1 MKFFLFSKI
10 SFEIPEPITLIECYC
25 YQNDFYSKYD
35 LLLEDRDRKIEDV
48 NKIGA
53 RIKTE
58 VLLEC
63 KTIIE
68 NANNLRI
75 FKYHLEQFLDLE
87 EKNRNEQIKELNDFV
102 IQKLLKINGI
112 GLSTTTKILH
122 TLYPKII
129 PMIDSLLQKKYRQVI
144 NDGWTEKR
152 ADEIFI
158 DFYKNLKMGSNRENL
173 NYIFKEV
180 SKNNLKNLSRIRIFD
195 ILWWSYLK
203 AEKLR
208 EEKGIN
214 WNTIRFRKIP
224 NLQFSNLI

>member
-1 MKFFLFSKI
+1 MKFLLFSKI
-10 SFEIPEPITLIECYC
+10 SFEIPDPIALIECYC
-25 YQNDFYSKYD
+25 YQNDIYSKYD
-35 LLLEDRDRKIEDV
+35 LLGDKKIEDV

-53 RIKTE
+53 RIKKD

-63 KTIIE
+63 KKIIE
-68 NANNLRI
+68 RTNNLSI
-75 FKYHLEQFLDLE
+75 FKYNLAQFLDLE
-87 EKNRNEQIKELNDFV
+87 EKKRNKHIKELNEFV

-129 PMIDSLLQKKYRQVI
+129 PMIDNPLQNEYREKI
-144 NDGWTEKR
+144 NNVWTEKR
-152 ADEIFI
+152 ADVIFI
-158 DFYKNLKMGSNRENL
+158 DFYNNLKIESNRKNL

-203 AEKLR
+203 AEKLG
-208 EEKGIN
+208 EDKGIN
-214 WNTIRFRKIP
+214 WNTIK
-224 NLQFSNLI
+224 

>member
-1 MKFFLFSKI
+1 MKFILFSEI
-10 SFEIPEPITLIECYC
+10 IFEIPDPVALIEYYC

-53 RIKTE
+53 RIKKD

-63 KTIIE
+63 KKITE
-68 NANNLRI
+68 KTKNLSI
-75 FKYHLEQFLDLE
+75 FKYNLEQFLDLE
-87 EKNRNEQIKELNDFV
+87 EKKRNGHIKELNESV

-129 PMIDSLLQKKYRQVI
+129 PMIDSLLQKKYREVI
-144 NDGWTEKR
+144 NKLWTEKR

-158 DFYKNLKMGSNRENL
+158 NFYKNLKMGSNRENL
-173 NYIFKEV
+173 NYIFDKLLENNIQHL
-180 SKNNLKNLSRIRIFD
+180 SKIRIFD

-203 AEKLR
+203 AENLKSK
-208 EEKGIN
+208 ENIN
-214 WNTIRFRKIP
+214 WSTIKF
-224 NLQFSNLI
+224 

>member
-1 MKFFLFSKI
+1 MKFILFSEI
-10 SFEIPEPITLIECYC
+10 IFEIPEPIALIECYC

-35 LLLEDRDRKIEDV
+35 LLEDKKIEDV

-53 RIKTE
+53 RIKKE

-63 KTIIE
+63 KIITE
-68 NANNLRI
+68 RTKSFNI
-75 FKYHLEQFLDLE
+75 FKYNLEQFLDLK
-87 EKNRNEQIKELNDFV
+87 EKDRNEQIKELNEFV

-158 DFYKNLKMGSNRENL
+158 DFYNNLKIESNRKNL

-203 AEKLR
+203 AERLK
-208 EEKGIN
+208 EEQRIN
-214 WNTIRFRKIP
+214 WNTIRY
-224 NLQFSNLI
+224 

>member
-10 SFEIPEPITLIECYC
+10 SFEIPDPIALIECYC

-35 LLLEDRDRKIEDV
+35 LLEDKKIKDV

-53 RIKTE
+53 RIKKE

-63 KTIIE
+63 KIITE
-68 NANNLRI
+68 KTKSVNI
-75 FKYHLEQFLDLE
+75 FKYNLEQFLDLE
-87 EKNRNEQIKELNDFV
+87 EKKRNKHIKELNDFV

-144 NDGWTEKR
+144 NDGWTENKS
-152 ADEIFI
+152 DEIFI
-158 DFYKNLKMGSNRENL
+158 DFYKNLQIESNRKNL
-173 NYIFKEV
+173 NYLFKKV
-180 SKNNLKNLSRIRIFD
+180 SKNNLKKLSRIRIFD

-203 AEKLR
+203 AERLG

-214 WNTIRFRKIP
+214 WSTIRFR
-224 NLQFSNLI
+224 

>member
-10 SFEIPEPITLIECYC
+10 PFEIPEPITLIECYC
-25 YQNDFYSKYD
+25 YQNDFYTKYD
-35 LLLEDRDRKIEDV
+35 LLKDRKIEDV

-53 RIKTE
+53 RIKKD

-63 KTIIE
+63 KKITE
-68 NANNLRI
+68 RTKSLSI
-75 FKYHLEQFLDLE
+75 FKYNLDQFLSVN
-87 EKNRNEQIKELNDFV
+87 EKDRDEQIKELNEIV
-102 IQKLLKINGI
+102 IQKLLKIKGI
-112 GLSTTTKILH
+112 GFSTATKILH

-129 PMIDSLLQKKYRQVI
+129 PMIDNPLQNKYREKI
-144 NDGWTEKR
+144 NNAWTEKR

-158 DFYKNLKMGSNRENL
+158 DFYNNLQIESNRENL
-173 NYIFKEV
+173 NYIFDELLD
-180 SKNNLKNLSRIRIFD
+180 NNIQHLSRIRIFD

-214 WNTIRFRKIP
+214 WNTIKFRR
-224 NLQFSNLI
+224 

>member
-10 SFEIPEPITLIECYC
+10 SFEIPEPIALIECYC

-53 RIKTE
+53 RIKKE
-58 VLLEC
+58 VLFEC
-63 KTIIE
+63 KIITE
-68 NANNLRI
+68 KTKSVNI
-75 FKYHLEQFLDLE
+75 FKYNLEQFLRLD
-87 EKNRNEQIKELNDFV
+87 EKDRDEQIKELNEFF
-102 IQKLLKINGI
+102 IQELLMIKGI
-112 GLSTTTKILH
+112 GLSTTSKILH

-129 PMIDSLLQKKYRQVI
+129 PMIDNPLQKKYREVI
-144 NDGWTEKR
+144 NNVWTEKR

-158 DFYKNLKMGSNRENL
+158 DFYKNLQMESNRKNL
-173 NYIFKEV
+173 DYIFQKLLENNIQHL
-180 SKNNLKNLSRIRIFD
+180 SKIRIFD

-208 EEKGIN
+208 EEKGID
-214 WNTIRFRKIP
+214 WVTI
-224 NLQFSNLI
+224 

>member
-10 SFEIPEPITLIECYC
+10 SFEIPDPIALIECYC
-25 YQNDFYSKYD
+25 YQNDFYAKYD
-35 LLLEDRDRKIEDV
+35 LLLEHRDRKIEDV

-53 RIKTE
+53 RIKKE
-58 VLLEC
+58 VLSEC
-63 KTIIE
+63 KKITE
-68 NANNLRI
+68 RTKNLSI
-75 FKYHLEQFLDLE
+75 FKYVLDDFLDLI
-87 EKNRNEQIKELNDFV
+87 EKERAEQIKELNESV

-122 TLYPKII
+122 TLYPKIV
-129 PMIDSLLQKKYRQVI
+129 PMIDNSLQNKYREKI
-144 NDGWTEKR
+144 NNVWTKKR

-158 DFYKNLKMGSNRENL
+158 DFYNNLKIESNRKNL

-203 AEKLR
+203 AEKLG
-208 EEKGIN
+208 EDKEIK
-214 WNTIRFRKIP
+214 WNTIRY
-224 NLQFSNLI
+224 

>member
-10 SFEIPEPITLIECYC
+10 SFEIPEPIALIECYC

-35 LLLEDRDRKIEDV
+35 LLEDRKIEYV

-53 RIKTE
+53 RTKKE

-63 KTIIE
+63 KIIIE
-68 NANNLRI
+68 KTKSVNI
-75 FKYHLEQFLDLE
+75 FKYNLEQFLDLE
-87 EKNRNEQIKELNDFV
+87 EKKRNEYIKELNEFV
-102 IQKLLKINGI
+102 IQKLLNIKGI

-129 PMIDSLLQKKYRQVI
+129 PMIDNPLQNKYHEKI
-144 NDGWTEKR
+144 NNVWTEKR

-158 DFYKNLKMGSNRENL
+158 DFYNNLKMENNRKNL
-173 NYIFKEV
+173 NYIFNEV
-180 SKNNLKNLSRIRIFD
+180 TKNNLKNLSRIRIFD

-208 EEKGIN
+208 KEKGIN
-214 WNTIRFRKIP
+214 WNTIG
-224 NLQFSNLI
+224 

>member
-25 YQNDFYSKYD
+25 YQNDFYSRYD
-35 LLLEDRDRKIEDV
+35 LLENKKIEDV

-53 RIKTE
+53 RVKKE

-63 KTIIE
+63 KKITGRTKSV
-68 NANNLRI
+68 NI
-75 FKYHLEQFLDLE
+75 FEYNLEQFLDLE
-87 EKNRNEQIKELNDFV
+87 EKKRNKHIKELNDFV

-152 ADEIFI
+152 ADVIFI
-158 DFYKNLKMGSNRENL
+158 DFYNNLKIESNRKNI
-173 NYIFKEV
+173 NYIFDKLLE
-180 SKNNLKNLSRIRIFD
+180 NNIQHLSRIRIFD
-195 ILWWSYLK
+195 ILCWTSIK
-203 AEKLR
+203 
-208 EEKGIN
+208 
-214 WNTIRFRKIP
+214 F
-224 NLQFSNLI
+224 

>member
-1 MKFFLFSKI
+1 MKFYLFSKI
-10 SFEIPEPITLIECYC
+10 SFEIPDPNALIECYC
-25 YQNDFYSKYD
+25 YQNDFYAKYD
-35 LLLEDRDRKIEDV
+35 LLKDRKIEDV

-53 RIKTE
+53 RIKAE

-63 KTIIE
+63 KTIIK

-75 FKYHLEQFLDLE
+75 FKHHLEQFLDLE
-87 EKNRNEQIKELNDFV
+87 EKNRNEQIKELNEIV
-102 IQKLLKINGI
+102 IQKLLKIKGI
-112 GLSTTTKILH
+112 GLSTATKILH

-129 PMIDSLLQKKYRQVI
+129 PMIDSPLQNKYREKI
-144 NDGWTEKR
+144 NNIWTKKLS
-152 ADEIFI
+152 DEIFI
-158 DFYKNLKMGSNRENL
+158 DFYKNLQIESNRKNL
-173 NYIFKEV
+173 NYIFNEI

-214 WNTIRFRKIP
+214 WNTIQVLNR
-224 NLQFSNLI
+224 

>member
-10 SFEIPEPITLIECYC
+10 SFEIPEPIALIECYC

-35 LLLEDRDRKIEDV
+35 LLEDKKIEDV

-53 RIKTE
+53 RIKKE
-58 VLLEC
+58 VLFEC
-63 KTIIE
+63 KVITE
-68 NANNLRI
+68 STKNLNI
-75 FKYHLEQFLDLE
+75 FKYTLEQFLSLE
-87 EKNRNEQIKELNDFV
+87 EKDRNEQIKELNDFV

-129 PMIDSLLQKKYRQVI
+129 PMIDRPLQKKYHEVI
-144 NDGWTEKR
+144 NNVWTEKR
-152 ADEIFI
+152 ADVIFI
-158 DFYKNLKMGSNRENL
+158 DFYKNLQIESNRKNL
-173 NYIFKEV
+173 NYIFNKIF
-180 SKNNLKNLSRIRIFD
+180 KNNLKSLSKIRILD

-214 WNTIRFRKIP
+214 WNTIKFIDGA
-224 NLQFSNLI
+224 